1 MIGRLNH
8 IAIAVPDLDE
18 ASKIYRDTLGAEVSE
33 PVPLTVHSSALLSP
47 PHLAYIWVLFIKHAQ
62 VAL

>member
-33 PVPLTVHSSALLSP
+33 PVPLPEHGVTTVFVGLR
-47 PHLAYIWVLFIKHAQ
+47 VRQF
-62 VAL
+62 